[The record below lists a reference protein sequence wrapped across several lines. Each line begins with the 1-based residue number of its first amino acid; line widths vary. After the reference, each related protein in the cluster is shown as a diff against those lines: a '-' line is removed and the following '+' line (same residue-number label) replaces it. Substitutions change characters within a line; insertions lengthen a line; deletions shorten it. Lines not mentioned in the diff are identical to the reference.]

1 MKKLKL
7 IKFQTIY
14 VNKLHGPEYDHKLLK
29 YIQKGGV
36 LPLNYE
42 IEFMNGSTM
51 EVSKEEYE
59 DFINNRV
66 WILGAN

>member
-7 IKFQTIY
+7 TKFQTIY

-29 YIQKGGV
+29 DIQKGGA

-42 IEFMNGSTM
+42 IKFMN